1 VSCKQF
7 AALKL
12 HRPQGTWR
20 RRHSGSKAPDWPIVG
35 RLSPFIN
42 AFSGVSDFYV
52 QQHTAAPVPILLM
65 ILLSATPPHVRRMR
79 AVKGSAFSPK
89 SSLVP
94 GRPPR
99 IAATTHVSMRSAVAL
114 APGAKKRPTP
124 GGAEGWGG
132 HARLMSELEEA
143 FPSVWQQGLDLEWRP
158 FAHGRVATV
167 DPDQSWSGTAHR
179 STPVE
184 PLIA

>member
-1 VSCKQF
+1 MSSNI
-7 AALKL
+7 
-12 HRPQGTWR
+12 PQ
-20 RRHSGSKAPDWPIVG
+20 HPC
-35 RLSPFIN
+35 PF
-42 AFSGVSDFYV
+42 
-52 QQHTAAPVPILLM
+52 LLM
-65 ILLSATPPHVRRMR
+65 ILVPATPPHVRRMR
-79 AVKGSAFSPK
+79 AVKGFAFSPK